1 MKALAL
7 GLLLVST
14 PALADVM
21 IHDNDQ
27 KVIVDCAKDKQV
39 HIHGNDAKVTLT
51 GTCEMVM
58 IAGNNAKVSG
68 SATSVVVAGNS
79 NKLDLD
85 GTQSI
90 KVSGNENL
98 ISYKKSLD
106 PKKQVGVANS
116 GNKNKIS
123 KSK

>member
-1 MKALAL
+1 MRKLALAL
-7 GLLLVST
+7 CLLST

-21 IHDNDQ
+21 IHENDQ
-27 KVIVDCAKDKQV
+27 KVIVDCAKDKAV
-39 HIHGNDAKVTLT
+39 HIHGNDAKVTLN
-51 GTCEMVM
+51 GTCASVM
-58 IAGNNAKVSG
+58 IAGNNAKVTG
-68 SATSVVVAGNS
+68 SVTSVLVSGNN

-98 ISYKKSLD
+98 ISYKQSLD

-116 GNKNKIS
+116 GNKNKIA
-123 KSK
+123 KR